1 MDSETTMRLI
11 YLSLLAVA
19 IGGWALAEMRCR
31 IGQSLRYLL
40 VWGMIAMGLI
50 AGFGLWNDVQSGL
63 MGAKQSSDEGS
74 ITLPRAQDG
83 HFYAELTINNKA
95 IRFLIDTGATA
106 MVLTKQDVASLGIDP
121 EALNFDG
128 EAFTANGS
136 VSTAEV
142 VLDQVSFGPYTDIG
156 FAADVNDGDLAIS
169 LLGMTYLSLYRFSVT
184 GDEMILSR

>member
-1 MDSETTMRLI
+1 MDSDTTMRLI
-11 YLSLLAVA
+11 YLSLLALA
-19 IGGWALAEMRCR
+19 IGGWAMAEMRGR
-31 IGQSLRYLL
+31 IGQSLHYLL

-50 AGFGLWNDVQSGL
+50 AGYGLWNEVQTSL
-63 MGAKQSSDEGS
+63 MGAKQSSDQGS

-83 HFYAELTINNKA
+83 HFYAELAINNRV

-121 EALNFDG
+121 EALKFDG

-136 VSTAEV
+136 VRTAEV
-142 VLDQVSFGPYTDIG
+142 VLDQVSFGPYTDTG
-156 FAADVNDGDLAIS
+156 FAADVNDGDLDVS
-169 LLGMTYLSLYRFSVT
+169 LLGMTYLSLYRVSVT